1 MLDGRELQL
10 QPPVKLRGKWAAR
23 CDGPCELP
31 KGAYE
36 FRAFDAFGSL
46 PIFAVYNEFSGYKPS
61 LIQGAL
67 CV

>member
-1 MLDGRELQL
+1 MH
-10 QPPVKLRGKWAAR
+10 

-36 FRAFDAFGSL
+36 FRAFNAFGSL
-46 PIFAVYNEFSGYKPS
+46 PVFAIYNEFSGYKPS

-67 CV
+67 CVWEGKSSSVTALEYA